1 MYSSILA
8 GALFGIEANLVHV
21 EVDIS
26 TGLPGFSMVGSLG
39 SEVRE
44 ARERVQVALKNADF
58 DIPPKKITI
67 NLAPANLRKDGT
79 GFDLPIAIGILQT
92 LGYFKEEAT
101 RDILFAGEL
110 GLDGEIRPVSGILP
124 IVREAARRGIGN
136 CIVPWDNRT
145 EGGMIPGIRVRGVRS
160 ICQLTA
166 FLQETD
172 TDRQEE
178 LLPSQPC
185 TTRELLEQEQPAPGN
200 DFSGI
205 KGQEA
210 ARRAAEIAAAG
221 FHNLLM
227 SGPPGGGKSMIAR
240 AMAGILPPMTWQESI
255 EVTTVYSVAGKLD
268 SENPLILRRPFQNPH
283 HTISGAA
290 LIGGGVHTRPGAISL
305 AHRGVLFLDELT
317 EFPRTILEC
326 LRQPLEDRQVNIAR
340 AQGNCVYPADIML
353 VCAMNPCRCGY
364 FPDKN
369 RCRCS
374 EGELVKYWSRLSGPL
389 LDRMDMYVETGRIE
403 LEKLQSIGQGECSAL
418 IRRRVVEA
426 RAIQEE
432 RFRGKKYSFNGDME
446 AEDLEHYC
454 KLGREEKKLMELAY
468 RRLELSARTYHRV
481 LKVARTI
488 ADLGHSE
495 RIREEHLAEA
505 LAYRLTIGAWKNP
518 ESGSSGG

>member
-1 MYSSILA
+1 
-8 GALFGIEANLVHV
+8 
-21 EVDIS
+21 
-26 TGLPGFSMVGSLG
+26 
-39 SEVRE
+39 
-44 ARERVQVALKNADF
+44 
-58 DIPPKKITI
+58 
-67 NLAPANLRKDGT
+67 
-79 GFDLPIAIGILQT
+79 
-92 LGYFKEEAT
+92 
-101 RDILFAGEL
+101 
-110 GLDGEIRPVSGILP
+110 
-124 IVREAARRGIGN
+124 
-136 CIVPWDNRT
+136 
-145 EGGMIPGIRVRGVRS
+145 MIPGIRVRGVRS

-255 EVTTVYSVAGKLD
+255 EVTTVYSVAGMLD
-268 SENPLILRRPFQNPH
+268 PENPLILRRPFQNPH

-374 EGELVKYWSRLSGPL
+374 EGELAKYWGRLSGPL

-403 LEKLQSIGQGECSAL
+403 LEKLQSIGQGGMQRFDPPEGGGSQGHTGRAL
-418 IRRRVVEA
+418 
-426 RAIQEE
+426 
-432 RFRGKKYSFNGDME
+432 S
-446 AEDLEHYC
+446 
-454 KLGREEKKLMELAY
+454 RE
-468 RRLELSARTYHRV
+468 
-481 LKVARTI
+481 KVF
-488 ADLGHSE
+488 L
-495 RIREEHLAEA
+495 
-505 LAYRLTIGAWKNP
+505 
-518 ESGSSGG
+518 

>member
-255 EVTTVYSVAGKLD
+255 EVTTVYSVAGMLD
-268 SENPLILRRPFQNPH
+268 PENPLILRRPFQNPH

-353 VCAMNPCRCGY
+353 VCAMNIATTKLIQCGIAEMPENKA
-364 FPDKN
+364 FHGF
-369 RCRCS
+369 C
-374 EGELVKYWSRLSGPL
+374 GF
-389 LDRMDMYVETGRIE
+389 I
-403 LEKLQSIGQGECSAL
+403 
-418 IRRRVVEA
+418 
-426 RAIQEE
+426 
-432 RFRGKKYSFNGDME
+432 FSFF
-446 AEDLEHYC
+446 
-454 KLGREEKKLMELAY
+454 
-468 RRLELSARTYHRV
+468 
-481 LKVARTI
+481 
-488 ADLGHSE
+488 
-495 RIREEHLAEA
+495 
-505 LAYRLTIGAWKNP
+505 
-518 ESGSSGG
+518 ESFFCGGSSFVF

>member
-1 MYSSILA
+1 MYSSILT
-8 GALFGIEANLVHV
+8 GSLFGIEANLIHV

-26 TGLPGFSMVGSLG
+26 TGLPGFSMVGSL
-39 SEVRE
+39 SNEVRE

-67 NLAPANLRKDGT
+67 NLAPADLKKDGT
-79 GFDLPIAIGILQT
+79 GFDVPIAVGILQT
-92 LGYFKEEAT
+92 LGYFCREAT
-101 RDILFAGEL
+101 ENILFAGEL
-110 GLDGEIRPVSGILP
+110 GLDGEIRSISGILP
-124 IVREAARRGIGN
+124 IVREAAQRGVGT
-136 CIVPWDNRT
+136 CIIPWDNRV
-145 EGGMIPGIRVRGVRS
+145 EGSVIPGIRVRGARN
-160 ICQLTA
+160 IHQLTA
-166 FLQETD
+166 FLQEPD
-172 TDRQEE
+172 ADRREE
-178 LLPSQPC
+178 LLAAQPC
-185 TTRELLEQEQPAPGN
+185 TTREILGKEQCGTGS
-200 DFSGI
+200 DFSEI
-205 KGQEA
+205 KGQET

-255 EVTTVYSVAGKLD
+255 EVTAIYSVAGMLD
-268 SENPLILRRPFQNPH
+268 QENPLILRRPFQSPH

-317 EFPRTILEC
+317 EFPRNILEC
-326 LRQPLEDRQVNIAR
+326 LRQPLEDRRVNIAR
-340 AQGNCVYPADIML
+340 AQGNYIYPADFML
-353 VCAMNPCRCGY
+353 VCAMNPCRCGF

-374 EGELVKYWSRLSGPL
+374 EGELAKYWSRLSGPL
-389 LDRMDMYVETGRIE
+389 LDRMDMYVETSRIE
-403 LEKLQSIGQGECSAL
+403 LQKLQAIRQGENSAR
-418 IRRRVVEA
+418 IRQRVVEA

-446 AEDLEHYC
+446 AGELERYC
-454 KLGREEKKLMELAY
+454 ELGREEKQLMELAY
-468 RRLELSARTYHRV
+468 RQLDLSARTYHRI

-495 RIREEHLAEA
+495 RIREEHISEA
-505 LAYRLTIGAWKNP
+505 LAYRLTEGAWKRN
-518 ESGSSGG
+518 G

>member
-1 MYSSILA
+1 MYSSILT
-8 GALFGIEANLVHV
+8 GALFGIEASLVHV

-67 NLAPANLRKDGT
+67 NLAPANLKKDGT
-79 GFDLPIAIGILQT
+79 GFDVPIAIGILQT

-101 RDILFAGEL
+101 RDILFVGEL

-124 IVREAARRGIGN
+124 IVREAAQRGIGT
-136 CIVPWDNRT
+136 CIIPWDNRM
-145 EGGMIPGIRVRGVRS
+145 EGGVIPGTRVRGVRS

-185 TTRELLEQEQPAPGN
+185 TTRELLGQEGHGPGS
-200 DFSGI
+200 DFSEI

-255 EVTTVYSVAGKLD
+255 EVTTIYSVSGMLD
-268 SENPLILRRPFQNPH
+268 PENPLILRRPFQSPH
-283 HTISGAA
+283 HTISAAA
-290 LIGGGVHTRPGAISL
+290 LIGGGVRARPGAISL

-340 AQGNCVYPADIML
+340 AQGNCVYPADFML

-374 EGELVKYWSRLSGPL
+374 EGDLAKYWGRLSGPL
-389 LDRMDMYVETGRIE
+389 LDRMDMYVETSRIG
-403 LEKLQSIGQGECSAL
+403 LEKLQSIRQGECNAR
-418 IRRRVVEA
+418 IRQRVVEA
-426 RAIQEE
+426 RAMQEE

-446 AEDLEHYC
+446 AANLERYC
-454 KLGREEKKLMELAY
+454 ELGRQEKKLMELAY
-468 RRLELSARTYHRV
+468 RRLELSARTYHRI

-495 RIREEHLAEA
+495 RIREEHLGEA
-505 LAYRLTIGAWKNP
+505 LAYRLTLGTWKKP
-518 ESGSSGG
+518 GSGNSGG